1 MPQIN
6 RLLSWVAIALFMPIL
21 ILPAP
26 SLARDK
32 TDNVQF
38 FCGRVNQDGKIIP
51 TTQAV
56 SSGTSEPV
64 SLIFWRY
71 PPPKGMTNPQR
82 CETVSKRFQVAW
94 DRGTFDKL
102 IVGVDKKTGL
112 GLICAVPYA
121 ETQCTRSHLLFML
134 SMGSDAEEIR
144 DRLRNT
150 LSGPG
155 KGAPL
160 PQSSGENEIDM
171 RLLIDRL
178 NNK

>member
-1 MPQIN
+1 MS
-6 RLLSWVAIALFMPIL
+6 RLFRSIAIPLLLPIL
-21 ILPAP
+21 MLPAR

-38 FCGRVNQDGKIIP
+38 FCGRVNQNGTIIS

-64 SLIFWRY
+64 SLILWKY
-71 PPPKGMTNPQR
+71 PPPKGMTNQQR
-82 CETVSKRFQVAW
+82 CETVSKRFQLAW

-102 IVGVDKKTGL
+102 IVGIDKKTGM
-112 GLICAVPYA
+112 GIVCAVSYA
-121 ETQCTRSHLLFML
+121 EKECTRSHLLFTL
-134 SMGSDAEEIR
+134 STGSDAEEIR

-150 LSGPG
+150 LSGSG
-155 KGAPL
+155 KDAPQA
-160 PQSSGENEIDM
+160 QSSGESEIDM

-178 NNK
+178 KNK

>member
-1 MPQIN
+1 MPQTN
-6 RLLSWVAIALFMPIL
+6 RLLSWVAIGLFLPIL
-21 ILPAP
+21 TVSSP

-32 TDNVQF
+32 TDKVQF
-38 FCGRVNQDGKIIP
+38 FCGRINQSGTIVP

-64 SLIFWRY
+64 SLILWKY
-71 PPPKGMTNPQR
+71 TPPKGMTNQQR
-82 CETVSKRFQVAW
+82 CETVSKRFQLAW

-121 ETQCTRSHLLFML
+121 ETQCTRSHLLFTL
-134 SMGSDAEEIR
+134 STGSDAEEIR
-144 DRLRNT
+144 DRLR
-150 LSGPG
+150 SAIGPG

-171 RLLIDRL
+171 RLLIDIL
-178 NNK
+178 NKK

>member
-1 MPQIN
+1 MHK
-6 RLLSWVAIALFMPIL
+6 LLSWFAIALFIPIL
-21 ILPAP
+21 ILPSP

-56 SSGTSEPV
+56 SSGTVDPV
-64 SLIFWRY
+64 SLIFWKY
-71 PPPKGMTNPQR
+71 PPPKGMTNRQR
-82 CETVSKRFQVAW
+82 CETVSKRFQLAW

-102 IVGVDKKTGL
+102 IVGTDKKTGL

-121 ETQCTRSHLLFML
+121 ETQCTRSHLLFTL
-134 SMGSDAEEIR
+134 GTGSDAEEVR
-144 DRLRNT
+144 DRLRST

-155 KGAPL
+155 KGSPL
-160 PQSSGENEIDM
+160 SQSSGENEIDM
-171 RLLIDRL
+171 QLLIDRL
-178 NNK
+178 KNK

>member
-1 MPQIN
+1 
-6 RLLSWVAIALFMPIL
+6 
-21 ILPAP
+21 
-26 SLARDK
+26 
-32 TDNVQF
+32 
-38 FCGRVNQDGKIIP
+38 
-51 TTQAV
+51 
-56 SSGTSEPV
+56 
-64 SLIFWRY
+64 
-71 PPPKGMTNPQR
+71 MTNQQR
-82 CETVSKRFQVAW
+82 CETVSKRFQLAW

-102 IVGVDKKTGL
+102 IVGIDKKSGL
-112 GLICAVPYA
+112 GLVCAVSYA
-121 ETQCTRSHLLFML
+121 ETQCTRSHLLFTL

>member
-1 MPQIN
+1 MN
-6 RLLSWVAIALFMPIL
+6 RLFRSIAIALFIPIL

-56 SSGTSEPV
+56 SSGTVDPV
-64 SLIFWRY
+64 SLIFWKY
-71 PPPKGMTNPQR
+71 TPPKGMTNRQR
-82 CETVSKRFQVAW
+82 CETVSKRFQLAW

-102 IVGVDKKTGL
+102 IVGIDKKTGL
-112 GLICAVPYA
+112 GLICAVPYT
-121 ETQCTRSHLLFML
+121 EKQCTRSHLLFTL
-134 SMGSDAEEIR
+134 STGSDAEEIR

-155 KGAPL
+155 KGSPL
-160 PQSSGENEIDM
+160 SQSSGENEIDM
-171 RLLIDRL
+171 QLLIDRL
-178 NNK
+178 KNK

>member
-1 MPQIN
+1 MFK
-6 RLLSWVAIALFMPIL
+6 LLSCAIALFIPIL
-21 ILPAP
+21 ILPSS
-26 SLARDK
+26 SLARNK

-38 FCGRVNQDGKIIP
+38 FCGRVNQNGKIIP

-56 SSGTSEPV
+56 SSGTVEPI
-64 SLIFWRY
+64 SLIFWQY
-71 PPPKGMTNPQR
+71 APPKDMTNQQR

-102 IVGVDKKTGL
+102 IVGIDKKSGL

-121 ETQCTRSHLLFML
+121 ETQCTRSHLLFTI

-171 RLLIDRL
+171 QLLIERL
-178 NNK
+178 KNK

>member
-1 MPQIN
+1 MPK
-6 RLLSWVAIALFMPIL
+6 LSNWFAIALFIPIL

-38 FCGRVNQDGKIIP
+38 FCGRINQSGTIVP

-64 SLIFWRY
+64 SLILWKY
-71 PPPKGMTNPQR
+71 PPPKGMTNQQR
-82 CETVSKRFQVAW
+82 CETVSKRFQLAW

-102 IVGVDKKTGL
+102 IVGIDKKTGM
-112 GLICAVPYA
+112 GIVCAVSYA
-121 ETQCTRSHLLFML
+121 EKQCTRSHLLFTL
-134 SMGSDAEEIR
+134 STGSDAEEIR
-144 DRLRNT
+144 DRLRNNI
-150 LSGPG
+150 SGSG
-155 KGAPL
+155 KDAPQA
-160 PQSSGENEIDM
+160 QSSGESEIDM

-178 NNK
+178 KNK

>member
-1 MPQIN
+1 M
-6 RLLSWVAIALFMPIL
+6 IALFMPIL

-32 TDNVQF
+32 TNNVQF

-64 SLIFWRY
+64 SLILWKY
-71 PPPKGMTNPQR
+71 TPPKGMTNQQR
-82 CETVSKRFQVAW
+82 CETVSKRFQLAW

-112 GLICAVPYA
+112 SLICAVPYA
-121 ETQCTRSHLLFML
+121 EKECTRAHLLFTL
-134 SMGSDAEEIR
+134 STGRDAEEVR
-144 DRLRNT
+144 DSLRNAIT
-150 LSGPG
+150 GPG
-155 KGAPL
+155 KSKPQ
-160 PQSSGENEIDM
+160 PQSSGEGENEIDM
-171 RLLIDRL
+171 QLLIDRL
-178 NNK
+178 KNK